1 MYNVNTI
8 ILMLQKKFRSQTR
21 KSSNMANSKI
31 FLNDT
36 PILAQVKSY
45 EILTYYVNGLK
56 KCNLLK
62 WQKMRLLC
70 TGRSYE
76 GSSGISL
83 VEALV
88 FKFL

>member
-21 KSSNMANSKI
+21 KSSNMANTKI

-36 PILAQVKSY
+36 PILAQVKRY
-45 EILTYYVNGLK
+45 VRKYYVNVVQ
-56 KCNLLK
+56 KCNLHK

-76 GSSGISL
+76 GSSGVSL